1 MFSCVWKGEPARPTI
16 PQSASLTAPFTQG
29 SLWADEGIGPY
40 GVRCIIKGEPIL
52 YLRFSAGNF
61 YAILV
66 LCLIGCCEVMGM
78 KKQSALVLALCLFAL
93 VLAMCLYSA
102 PRLAQ
107 EATAYAQAAPVV
119 VIDAGHG
126 GEDGGASSPDGV
138 LESGL
143 NLQFALRMRDLLQF
157 AGVETMML
165 RETDTA
171 LYTDGC
177 SGIAEKKVSDL
188 KNRVLRTNQVPNA
201 VLLSVHQNFFTE
213 AKYRGAQVFYAKTDG
228 SRELAEAMQAA
239 LRAGVD
245 PDNHRQAKPSQGV
258 YLMEHVNGTA
268 VLVECG
274 FLSNAAET
282 ALLQDEGYQQRLS
295 AAVCGA
301 LTEWLEGRGT
311 EDEV

>member
-1 MFSCVWKGEPARPTI
+1 
-16 PQSASLTAPFTQG
+16 
-29 SLWADEGIGPY
+29 
-40 GVRCIIKGEPIL
+40 
-52 YLRFSAGNF
+52 
-61 YAILV
+61 
-66 LCLIGCCEVMGM
+66 
-78 KKQSALVLALCLFAL
+78 
-93 VLAMCLYSA
+93 
-102 PRLAQ
+102 
-107 EATAYAQAAPVV
+107 
-119 VIDAGHG
+119 
-126 GEDGGASSPDGV
+126 
-138 LESGL
+138 
-143 NLQFALRMRDLLQF
+143 
-157 AGVETMML
+157 ML

-188 KNRVLRTNQVPNA
+188 KNRVLRTNQAPNA

-239 LRAGVD
+239 LRTGVD

-268 VLVECG
+268 ALVECG

-301 LTEWLEGRGT
+301 LTEWLEGRGM

>member
-1 MFSCVWKGEPARPTI
+1 MKNR
-16 PQSASLTAPFTQG
+16 TA
-29 SLWADEGIGPY
+29 W
-40 GVRCIIKGEPIL
+40 
-52 YLRFSAGNF
+52 
-61 YAILV
+61 
-66 LCLIGCCEVMGM
+66 
-78 KKQSALVLALCLFAL
+78 VLAAGLAAL

-102 PRLAQ
+102 PRLAA
-107 EATAYAQAAPVV
+107 EAAAYRENLPVV

-157 AGVETMML
+157 AGVETVML

-239 LRAGVD
+239 LRTGVD

-258 YLMEHVNGTA
+258 YRARERDG
-268 VLVECG
+268 
-274 FLSNAAET
+274 
-282 ALLQDEGYQQRLS
+282 
-295 AAVCGA
+295 GA
-301 LTEWLEGRGT
+301 G
-311 EDEV
+311 

>member
-1 MFSCVWKGEPARPTI
+1 
-16 PQSASLTAPFTQG
+16 
-29 SLWADEGIGPY
+29 
-40 GVRCIIKGEPIL
+40 
-52 YLRFSAGNF
+52 
-61 YAILV
+61 
-66 LCLIGCCEVMGM
+66 M
-78 KKQSALVLALCLFAL
+78 KNRAALVLAAALFAL
-93 VLAMCLYSA
+93 VLGMCLYSA
-102 PRLAQ
+102 PRLAA
-107 EATAYAQAAPVV
+107 EAAAYQAARPVV

-143 NLQFALRMRDLLQF
+143 NLQIALRMRDLLQF
-157 AGVETMML
+157 AGVETVML
-165 RETDTA
+165 READTA
-171 LYTDGC
+171 LYSEGC

-201 VLLSVHQNFFTE
+201 VLLSVHQNYFTE
-213 AKYRGAQVFYAKTDG
+213 SKYRGAQVFYAKTDG
-228 SRELAEAMQAA
+228 SRELAETIQAA

-301 LTEWLEGRGT
+301 LTGWLEGRDT

>member
-1 MFSCVWKGEPARPTI
+1 MNTSAKSRYCRTVCEFIAVSAMFALIALGFGRLPERVSDIYTV
-16 PQSASLTAPFTQG
+16 
-29 SLWADEGIGPY
+29 
-40 GVRCIIKGEPIL
+40 
-52 YLRFSAGNF
+52 SAGTDER
-61 YAILV
+61 
-66 LCLIGCCEVMGM
+66 G
-78 KKQSALVLALCLFAL
+78 
-93 VLAMCLYSA
+93 
-102 PRLAQ
+102 R
-107 EATAYAQAAPVV
+107 VV

-188 KNRVLRTNQVPNA
+188 KNRVLRTNQAPNA

-239 LRAGVD
+239 LRTGVD

>member
-1 MFSCVWKGEPARPTI
+1 
-16 PQSASLTAPFTQG
+16 
-29 SLWADEGIGPY
+29 
-40 GVRCIIKGEPIL
+40 
-52 YLRFSAGNF
+52 
-61 YAILV
+61 
-66 LCLIGCCEVMGM
+66 M

-102 PRLAQ
+102 PRLTQ

-239 LRAGVD
+239 LRTGVD
-245 PDNHRQAKPSQGV
+245 PENHRQGV
-258 YLMEHVNGTA
+258 YLMEHVKGTA

>member
-1 MFSCVWKGEPARPTI
+1 
-16 PQSASLTAPFTQG
+16 
-29 SLWADEGIGPY
+29 
-40 GVRCIIKGEPIL
+40 
-52 YLRFSAGNF
+52 
-61 YAILV
+61 
-66 LCLIGCCEVMGM
+66 M

-107 EATAYAQAAPVV
+107 EAAAYAQAAPVV

-228 SRELAEAMQAA
+228 SRELAEYMQSA
-239 LRAGVD
+239 LRTNVD

-258 YLMEHVNGTA
+258 YLMEHVKGTA

>member
-1 MFSCVWKGEPARPTI
+1 
-16 PQSASLTAPFTQG
+16 
-29 SLWADEGIGPY
+29 
-40 GVRCIIKGEPIL
+40 
-52 YLRFSAGNF
+52 
-61 YAILV
+61 
-66 LCLIGCCEVMGM
+66 M

-126 GEDGGASSPDGV
+126 GEDGGASSQDGV

-188 KNRVLRTNQVPNA
+188 KNRVALINGTPGA
-201 VLLSVHQNFFTE
+201 LLVSIHQNSLPSHPSTH
-213 AKYRGAQVFYAKTDG
+213 GAQVFFNA
-228 SRELAEAMQAA
+228 
-239 LRAGVD
+239 VD
-245 PDNHRQAKPSQGV
+245 PAGEVAQGVQQALNVSLDGGKTVKAMDGGV
-258 YLMEHVNGTA
+258 YLMKQIRCPG

-274 FLSNAAET
+274 FLSNDKEAAHLQTEEHQRRL
-282 ALLQDEGYQQRLS
+282 AAAILAGLLQYSTKEG
-295 AAVCGA
+295 
-301 LTEWLEGRGT
+301 
-311 EDEV
+311 

>member
-1 MFSCVWKGEPARPTI
+1 
-16 PQSASLTAPFTQG
+16 
-29 SLWADEGIGPY
+29 
-40 GVRCIIKGEPIL
+40 
-52 YLRFSAGNF
+52 
-61 YAILV
+61 
-66 LCLIGCCEVMGM
+66 M
-78 KKQSALVLALCLFAL
+78 KKQSALLLALCLFAL

-177 SGIAEKKVSDL
+177 SGIAEKKVSEPQKPRAADEA
-188 KNRVLRTNQVPNA
+188 RRRNA
-201 VLLSVHQNFFTE
+201 VLLSVPIRTFFTE

-239 LRAGVD
+239 LRTGVD

-274 FLSNAAET
+274 FLCNAAET

-311 EDEV
+311 GDEV

>member
-1 MFSCVWKGEPARPTI
+1 MKRWMSGLLAAV
-16 PQSASLTAPFTQG
+16 LFT
-29 SLWADEGIGPY
+29 
-40 GVRCIIKGEPIL
+40 
-52 YLRFSAGNF
+52 
-61 YAILV
+61 
-66 LCLIGCCEVMGM
+66 
-78 KKQSALVLALCLFAL
+78 L

-102 PRLAQ
+102 PRLA
-107 EATAYAQAAPVV
+107 EEVSAFVRAEPVV

-143 NLQFALRMRDLLQF
+143 NLEIALRVNDLMEFL
-157 AGVETMML
+157 GVRTQML

-188 KNRVLRTNQVPNA
+188 KNRVKMTNDVENA
-201 VLLSVHQNFFTE
+201 VLLSIHQNYFTE
-213 AKYRGAQVFYAKTDG
+213 SKYRGAQVFYANTDG
-228 SRELAEAMQAA
+228 SQPLAEAVQQA
-239 LRAGVD
+239 LREQVD
-245 PDNHRQAKPSQGV
+245 PANHRQVKRSQGV
-258 YLMEHVNGTA
+258 YLMEHVDCPA

-282 ALLQDEGYQQRLS
+282 ALLRDADYQKKLS

-301 LTEWLEGRGT
+301 VLQWLNERGA
-311 EDEV
+311 ENEV

>member
-1 MFSCVWKGEPARPTI
+1 MGNGVLLVIHRNSQSLSAISCRERYIQRIIGGIILICVAFY
-16 PQSASLTAPFTQG
+16 LTA
-29 SLWADEGIGPY
+29 
-40 GVRCIIKGEPIL
+40 
-52 YLRFSAGNF
+52 
-61 YAILV
+61 
-66 LCLIGCCEVMGM
+66 
-78 KKQSALVLALCLFAL
+78 
-93 VLAMCLYSA
+93 
-102 PRLAQ
+102 
-107 EATAYAQAAPVV
+107 
-119 VIDAGHG
+119 ID
-126 GEDGGASSPDGV
+126 
-138 LESGL
+138 L
-143 NLQFALRMRDLLQF
+143 NGF
-157 AGVETMML
+157 
-165 RETDTA
+165 
-171 LYTDGC
+171 GC

-188 KNRVLRTNQVPNA
+188 KNRVLRTNQAPNA

-245 PDNHRQAKPSQGV
+245 QDNHRQAKPSQGV

>member
-1 MFSCVWKGEPARPTI
+1 
-16 PQSASLTAPFTQG
+16 
-29 SLWADEGIGPY
+29 
-40 GVRCIIKGEPIL
+40 
-52 YLRFSAGNF
+52 
-61 YAILV
+61 
-66 LCLIGCCEVMGM
+66 M

-165 RETDTA
+165 READTA
-171 LYTDGC
+171 LYTD
-177 SGIAEKKVSDL
+177 AEKKVSDL

-228 SRELAEAMQAA
+228 SRELAEAIQAA
-239 LRAGVD
+239 LRTGVD

-301 LTEWLEGRGT
+301 LTEWLEG
-311 EDEV
+311 

>member
-1 MFSCVWKGEPARPTI
+1 
-16 PQSASLTAPFTQG
+16 
-29 SLWADEGIGPY
+29 
-40 GVRCIIKGEPIL
+40 
-52 YLRFSAGNF
+52 
-61 YAILV
+61 
-66 LCLIGCCEVMGM
+66 M
-78 KKQSALVLALCLFAL
+78 KKQSALLLALCLFAL

-157 AGVETMML
+157 AGVRTVML

-188 KNRVLRTNQVPNA
+188 KNRVLRTNQAPNA

-228 SRELAEAMQAA
+228 SRELAEYMQSA
-239 LRAGVD
+239 LRTNVD

-274 FLSNAAET
+274 FLSNEAEEAKLRSADHQKKLCCCIAATVTEF
-282 ALLQDEGYQQRLS
+282 
-295 AAVCGA
+295 
-301 LTEWLEGRGT
+301 LTRREST
-311 EDEV
+311 DIM

>member
-1 MFSCVWKGEPARPTI
+1 MKNRAVFV
-16 PQSASLTAPFTQG
+16 LTA
-29 SLWADEGIGPY
+29 
-40 GVRCIIKGEPIL
+40 
-52 YLRFSAGNF
+52 
-61 YAILV
+61 
-66 LCLIGCCEVMGM
+66 
-78 KKQSALVLALCLFAL
+78 ALTAL

-102 PRLAQ
+102 PRLAE
-107 EATAYAQAAPVV
+107 EAAAFAEQAPVV

-143 NLQFALRMRDLLQF
+143 NLQFALRMLDLLQF
-157 AGVETMML
+157 AGVETVML

-188 KNRVLRTNQVPNA
+188 KNRVLLTNQVPNA
-201 VLLSVHQNFFTE
+201 VLLSVHQNYFTE
-213 AKYRGAQVFYAKTDG
+213 AKYRGAQVFYAGTDG
-228 SRELAEAMQAA
+228 SRVLAEQVQSA
-239 LRAGVD
+239 LREGVD
-245 PDNHRQAKPSQGV
+245 PDNHRQAKASQGV
-258 YLMEHVNGTA
+258 YLMEHVNGPA

-282 ALLQDEGYQQRLS
+282 VLLQDEGYQQRLS

-301 LTEWLEGRGT
+301 LTVWLNERGT
-311 EDEV
+311 ENEV

>member
-1 MFSCVWKGEPARPTI
+1 MKNRP
-16 PQSASLTAPFTQG
+16 
-29 SLWADEGIGPY
+29 
-40 GVRCIIKGEPIL
+40 
-52 YLRFSAGNF
+52 
-61 YAILV
+61 
-66 LCLIGCCEVMGM
+66 
-78 KKQSALVLALCLFAL
+78 ALVLAVSLFAL
-93 VLAMCLYSA
+93 VAAMCLYSA
-102 PRLAQ
+102 PRLA
-107 EATAYAQAAPVV
+107 EEVSAYVRAEPVV

-138 LESGL
+138 LEKTL
-143 NLQFALRMRDLLQF
+143 NLEIAQKIDALLQF
-157 AGVETMML
+157 AGVKTVML

-188 KNRVLRTNQVPNA
+188 KHRVLLTNQVENA

-213 AKYRGAQVFYAKTDG
+213 SKYRGAQVFYAKTDG
-228 SRELAEAMQAA
+228 SRELAERIQGA
-239 LRAGVD
+239 LRTDVD
-245 PDNHRQAKPSQGV
+245 PDNHRQVKPSQGV

-274 FLSNAAET
+274 FLSNPAET
-282 ALLQDEGYQQRLS
+282 ALLQAETYQKKLC

-301 LTEWLEGRGT
+301 LTEWLSERGL

>member
-1 MFSCVWKGEPARPTI
+1 
-16 PQSASLTAPFTQG
+16 
-29 SLWADEGIGPY
+29 
-40 GVRCIIKGEPIL
+40 
-52 YLRFSAGNF
+52 
-61 YAILV
+61 
-66 LCLIGCCEVMGM
+66 M
-78 KKQSALVLALCLFAL
+78 KNRSALVLAVCLFAL
-93 VLAMCLYSA
+93 VLGMCLYSA
-102 PRLAQ
+102 PRLAK
-107 EATAYAQAAPVV
+107 EASAYVQATPVV

-126 GEDGGASSPDGV
+126 GEDGGASSPGGV

-143 NLQFALRMRDLLQF
+143 NLQFALRMHDLLQF
-157 AGVETMML
+157 AGVETVML

-171 LYTDGC
+171 LYSDGC

-188 KNRVLRTNQVPNA
+188 KNRVLLTNQLPNA

-213 AKYRGAQVFYAKTDG
+213 SKYRGAQVFYAKTDG
-228 SRELAEAMQAA
+228 SRELAERLQDA
-239 LRAGVD
+239 LRTNVD
-245 PDNHRQAKPSQGV
+245 PDNHRQVKPSQGV

>member
-1 MFSCVWKGEPARPTI
+1 
-16 PQSASLTAPFTQG
+16 
-29 SLWADEGIGPY
+29 
-40 GVRCIIKGEPIL
+40 
-52 YLRFSAGNF
+52 
-61 YAILV
+61 
-66 LCLIGCCEVMGM
+66 M
-78 KKQSALVLALCLFAL
+78 KKQSALLLALCLFAL

-188 KNRVLRTNQVPNA
+188 KNRVLRTNQAPNA

-239 LRAGVD
+239 LRTGVD
-245 PDNHRQAKPSQGV
+245 PDNHRQAKPVAGRVSDGARERDGGAGGV
-258 YLMEHVNGTA
+258 RLFI
-268 VLVECG
+268 ECG
-274 FLSNAAET
+274 GDGTFTGRRLPTAAERGGVRR
-282 ALLQDEGYQQRLS
+282 ADRMAGGKRN
-295 AAVCGA
+295 
-301 LTEWLEGRGT
+301 GR
-311 EDEV
+311 

>member
-1 MFSCVWKGEPARPTI
+1 
-16 PQSASLTAPFTQG
+16 
-29 SLWADEGIGPY
+29 
-40 GVRCIIKGEPIL
+40 
-52 YLRFSAGNF
+52 
-61 YAILV
+61 
-66 LCLIGCCEVMGM
+66 M
-78 KKQSALVLALCLFAL
+78 KKAAVYAVCAVLALAVLL
-93 VLAMCLYSA
+93 VCGYSA
-102 PRLAQ
+102 GMLSR
-107 EATAYAQAAPVV
+107 TAPAFSDNNPVTV

-126 GEDGGASSPDGV
+126 GEDGGASSKSGV
-138 LESGL
+138 LESTI
-143 NLQFALRMRDLLQF
+143 NLEIAGITNDLLRF
-157 AGVETMML
+157 AGV
-165 RETDTA
+165 RTA
-171 LYTDGC
+171 MVRTQDVSVYTEGG
-177 SGIAEKKVSDL
+177 SIQQKKVSDL
-188 KNRVLRTNQVPNA
+188 KNRVLRTNQAPNA

-239 LRAGVD
+239 LRTGVD
-245 PDNHRQAKPSQGV
+245 PDNHRQAKPTQGV